1 MKIRILIEGL
11 SKRPGTLRLNAAAY
25 VISCALQN
33 GKEVTKNGFAEIP
46 DATTNRVVLSALLKA
61 LKSFTKQS
69 EIRII
74 IGDDFVRNTL
84 INGWPAKWK
93 AAGWQR
99 PRGEIKNADLWK
111 QIQEELEKHY
121 VSYGLGIELDH
132 EYKNWMHEELER
144 RTKQCQ
150 KTI

>member
-11 SKRPGTLRLNAAAY
+11 TKRPGTLRCNAAAY

-33 GKEVTKNGFAEIP
+33 GKEVTKNGFVEIQ
-46 DATTNRVVLSALLKA
+46 DATTSRVVLSALLKA
-61 LKSFTKQS
+61 LQSFTKQS

-99 PRGEIKNADLWK
+99 RKGEIKNVDLWQ

-121 VSYGLGIELDH
+121 VTYGLSTELEH
-132 EYKNWMHEELER
+132 EYKNWMHEEMER
-144 RTKQCQ
+144 RQKECHKTK
-150 KTI
+150 